1 MECRIQKTIDALK
14 DGYVFW
20 RGQKAG
26 RATNGWTAEKEGK
39 RYFRVHAVTMDKA
52 VAILD
57 RKGFAITQDAWRTLI
72 SQESD

>member
-1 MECRIQKTIDALK
+1 MECNIQKTINALK
-14 DGYVFW
+14 NGYVFW

-39 RYFRVHAVTMDKA
+39 RYFRVHTVTMDKA
-52 VAILD
+52 
-57 RKGFAITQDAWRTLI
+57 FAITQDAWRTLV